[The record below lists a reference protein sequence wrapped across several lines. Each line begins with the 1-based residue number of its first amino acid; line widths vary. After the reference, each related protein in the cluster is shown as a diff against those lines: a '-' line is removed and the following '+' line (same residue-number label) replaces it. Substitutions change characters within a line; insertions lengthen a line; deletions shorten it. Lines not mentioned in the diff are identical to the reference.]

1 VADELIE
8 YAVATLKSEIERM
21 RAQLARLEGVMTLG
35 DKVDN
40 QGWRD
45 VTKQKDRLRVAIAGL
60 EALVVTHGR

>member
-1 VADELIE
+1 MADELIE